1 MLWGIMTHHAFR
13 SAYDQFLGA
22 VTGLLYD
29 FDPDGIGRSIDAPL
43 DEYRD
48 LATRL
53 VPRLSR
59 SATASEAAKE
69 IRKLVPT
76 AEPTLIEALWAAQQK
91 FKENTSTGSSSVS
104 SYDETMQ
111 GQLRALLIT
120 TGTRISP
127 EQLSLFNELVDANE
141 PGVALDMLSE
151 ALATSGTRIDET
163 LFRDMQSLAEQ
174 MKLKPEVVDQLRP
187 LVE

>member
-1 MLWGIMTHHAFR
+1 M
-13 SAYDQFLGA
+13 
-22 VTGLLYD
+22 
-29 FDPDGIGRSIDAPL
+29 
-43 DEYRD
+43 
-48 LATRL
+48 
-53 VPRLSR
+53 
-59 SATASEAAKE
+59 TASSNFAPDYYEELQA
-69 IRKLVPT
+69 R
-76 AEPTLIEALWAAQQK
+76 
-91 FKENTSTGSSSVS
+91 
-104 SYDETMQ
+104 
-111 GQLRALLIT
+111 LRALLIT